1 LINRIFL
8 ICILIGS
15 SISKASADPSAE
27 ALLFQ
32 MQRGYHHNN
41 FELSLVHI
49 LQNNIEPL
57 RLIHGWHGHEEITH
71 LLSLSGRAVEYL
83 SKNQQV
89 TFAESADS
97 AYTLEHSHLPGLW
110 FSILNCSPET
120 LLKYYEVV
128 STGKNRIAGQ
138 VVQQIRLTPKA
149 DGKYS
154 FIIWLE
160 QKTGVLLRLDISD
173 SQGILMEQYLGVD
186 FHFLPENSPVIKS
199 VASMKV
205 PSAERSQDIY
215 QAESESHK
223 WKLGWLPLGF
233 SAVSSDRHK
242 LIGDDEVMDYFL
254 LSDGLVDVSVYLSR
268 GQSDAVSHEKEQFAM
283 HGATSILTIT
293 RDDGVRLT
301 IVGELPVASL
311 HRIAE
316 SIQVNQKET
325 IND

>member
-15 SISKASADPSAE
+15 FISKASADPSAE

-57 RLIHGWHGHEEITH
+57 RLTHGWHGHEEITH
-71 LLSLSGRAVEYL
+71 MLSLSGRAVEYL

-89 TFAESADS
+89 TFAESANS
-97 AYTLEHSHLPGLW
+97 AYTLQRSHLPGLW
-110 FSILNCSPET
+110 FSVLSCSPET
-120 LLKYYEVV
+120 LLKYYDVV
-128 STGKNRIAGQ
+128 SMGKNRIAGQ
-138 VVQQIRLTPKA
+138 VAQQVRLTPKEE
-149 DGKYS
+149 GKYA
-154 FIIWLE
+154 FILWLE
-160 QKTGVLLRLDISD
+160 QKTGVLLRLDINEPK
-173 SQGILMEQYLGVD
+173 GNMVEQYLGVD

-199 VASMKV
+199 IAAMNV
-205 PSAERSQDIY
+205 PTAERNQDIY
-215 QAESESHK
+215 QAESELHK

-233 SAVSSDRHK
+233 SSVSIDRHK
-242 LIGDDEVMDYFL
+242 LIGEDEVMDYFL

-268 GQSDAVSHEKEQFAM
+268 GQSDTTNREKEQFAM
-283 HGATSILTIT
+283 HGATSILTMA
-293 RDDGVRLT
+293 RGDGVILT

-316 SIQVNQKET
+316 SIQVN
-325 IND
+325 